1 MKERL
6 KNFHLWCVRYHVY
19 FYAAMVVLLIADV
32 VSKKVFESL
41 LLDADQHRITV
52 IPGFFTLSLVYNTG
66 AFSGMLGS
74 NLAGQIILTLLSL
87 VCGAGMIFA
96 FVRFDRKWSF
106 LEKIGLTLAIPGTI
120 GNLIDRALMIFG
132 LQEGV
137 IDFLEFDLG
146 FMVWNTFNFAD
157 TFLVVGVIAFA
168 IGYGIR
174 DYANSKK
181 ERKAREEFYDSKAES
196 EEKKDE

>member
-1 MKERL
+1 
-6 KNFHLWCVRYHVY
+6 
-19 FYAAMVVLLIADV
+19 
-32 VSKKVFESL
+32 
-41 LLDADQHRITV
+41 
-52 IPGFFTLSLVYNTG
+52 
-66 AFSGMLGS
+66 
-74 NLAGQIILTLLSL
+74 
-87 VCGAGMIFA
+87 MIFA